1 MLAEYHQAPGAA
13 SGGRTYPG
21 GRMDFF
27 AFRRVSFDQRPLCC
41 TPLLVRFQQLG
52 IGSHKND
59 GGGGVRTDIRNI
71 HHDTYEY
78 TTCFSVTLLTR
89 SEQCRRRHGQYLR
102 LGLAKNQGTGVTRHR
117 SRPRDPLYR
126 SHAIAIV
133 VFGFC
138 LGSFAWLPP
147 RPVPKESQRAVLPLT
162 TPITRLPP
170 TANYQSHDRSTTM

>member
-52 IGSHKND
+52 IGSHED
-59 GGGGVRTDIRNI
+59 GGGGGGGGGVWTDIRNI

-147 RPVPKESQRAVLPLT
+147 RPVPKESQRAFSEIEVC
-162 TPITRLPP
+162 
-170 TANYQSHDRSTTM
+170 